1 MGDIPGGLVVRILH
15 FHCRGPKLDPISN
28 LGTNIPKVA
37 GHGQKKKKK
46 KKSGTIS
53 STRDVQ
59 VYLAPAQRVH
69 TVRLDR
75 QEARFALLEEALA
88 SRAASSPFYKWEN

>member
-1 MGDIPGGLVVRILH
+1 MVRILH

-37 GHGQKKKKK
+37 GPGQKKKKK
-46 KKSGTIS
+46 RGTIS

-88 SRAASSPFYKWEN
+88 SKAASSPFYKWEN

>member
-1 MGDIPGGLVVRILH
+1 MWGTSLVVLWLGFCTSTAGDLSWIPSLIWEQTSR
-15 FHCRGPKLDPISN
+15 KLQ
-28 LGTNIPKVA
+28 GMA
-37 GHGQKKKKK
+37 KKKKK

-88 SRAASSPFYKWEN
+88 SKAASSPFYKWEN

>member
-1 MGDIPGGLVVRILH
+1 MGDVPGSLVARILH
-15 FHCRGPKLDPISN
+15 FHCRGPELDPVSG

-37 GHGQKKKKK
+37 GYGQKKK

-53 STRDVQ
+53 STREVQ
-59 VYLAPAQRVH
+59 ACLAPAQWVH
-69 TVRLDR
+69 MVRLDR

-88 SRAASSPFYKWEN
+88 S